1 MKEKLWK
8 VFANILYTGS
18 KNPKMWAILVSAT
31 AGTIGYAAH
40 SIRIEDIANGL
51 SIISTLLIPAL
62 PDRFIKEEE

>member
-1 MKEKLWK
+1 
-8 VFANILYTGS
+8 
-18 KNPKMWAILVSAT
+18 MWAILVSAT

-62 PDRFIKEEE
+62 PDRFIKDEE